1 MSISRYLCYADIFVA
16 LIRLYSVGVREV
28 KGCLSFAN
36 HLVENLL
43 LKYLTI
49 KFDVLGEGPAIKYIE
64 ISWRD

>member
-1 MSISRYLCYADIFVA
+1 MLIF
-16 LIRLYSVGVREV
+16 YT
-28 KGCLSFAN
+28 N

-49 KFDVLGEGPAIKYIE
+49 KYEVLEEGSAIKYIE